1 MPIVAILLALAAP
14 TPADSPKASSG
25 PVPAKFQGEW
35 VIDPAHC
42 ASRGGD
48 NVEGAK
54 ITATD
59 IVRYE
64 EGVAIARVTALTRNS
79 IRYEGTLSTYDGDS
93 PATGILE
100 LSPDGRRL
108 KGAGYADGSDAHG
121 PELQRCE

>member
-14 TPADSPKASSG
+14 AAASPKASPG
-25 PVPAKFQGEW
+25 QVPAKFQGEW

-64 EGVAIARVTALTRNS
+64 EGVTIVRVTALSPDS

-108 KGAGYADGSDAHG
+108 KGAGYADGPDAQG